1 MNKKHDSV
9 KYFMS
14 LSQEALSW
22 EITPQNKKSFQI
34 VKNVCDN
41 KIWEFRKIIE

>member
-14 LSQEALSW
+14 LSQEML
-22 EITPQNKKSFQI
+22 
-34 VKNVCDN
+34 
-41 KIWEFRKIIE
+41 IWEFTPKKKKQKKTISNPRKCM